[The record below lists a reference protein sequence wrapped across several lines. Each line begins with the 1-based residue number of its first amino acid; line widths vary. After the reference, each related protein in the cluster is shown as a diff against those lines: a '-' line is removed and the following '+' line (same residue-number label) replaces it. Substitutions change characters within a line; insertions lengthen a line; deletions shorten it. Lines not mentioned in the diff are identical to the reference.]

1 MRCFEVKLFPV
12 IKDLRIGDGASCRA
26 VTKAKTS
33 FHNISKIAR
42 LDSIPEIAAAQLTR
56 LRTLSQGGVRGV
68 TSLRMIV
75 LDLRGYTR

>member
-1 MRCFEVKLFPV
+1 MADSDAVTEYRMSCFEVKLFPV

-42 LDSIPEIAAAQLTR
+42 LD
-56 LRTLSQGGVRGV
+56 
-68 TSLRMIV
+68 
-75 LDLRGYTR
+75 LDS